1 MSNYLKTKEE
11 LLIYIKARTP
21 FIVIESS
28 ERERVERMLTEI
40 AYENSVI
47 IDYYTA
53 SKQLTVLGGTRS
65 LSEDINHDPLQ
76 YGFNKFKKNKHGI
89 FAIGDITKIDSDNA
103 YSRELLNLLYM
114 AKESSS
120 SVIVITADSI
130 WSRLSVLGTKVSL
143 DYPNQLE
150 IVEIIRGF
158 IDTYSGHYK
167 VEWSE
172 KDIVMVS
179 TLLKGLSEL
188 QLENALST
196 ELIAHGG
203 LWIKN
208 INKLVRKKDKL
219 YGSVGAVQLISL
231 PDNVYVSGMENL
243 KAWLKLKKDVF
254 FASDEILDYYHL
266 KVPKGILLAG
276 VPGCGKSFCAK
287 MIAKEWGLPLYKFD
301 IGTLFDK
308 WMGESERKMRESLS
322 FIDNVS
328 PCVLWIDE
336 IEKVLSTSDS
346 SNDTG
351 NRILGQFLFW
361 LQESQSRV
369 FLVATANNIQ
379 KLPAELFRKGRFSE
393 IFFSDLPDEAERED
407 VIRLYTER
415 SLHMNLPQ
423 DEIKRIVSATE
434 GYSYADIETAIKEV
448 SQLLVIDPKLAIDID
463 MIITQVK
470 SIVPITQS
478 NPELVEQCREWGRH
492 KAINVSK
499 KEVLD

>member
-1 MSNYLKTKEE
+1 MSNYLSAKQE

-28 ERERVERMLTEI
+28 ERERVERMLTEL
-40 AYENSVI
+40 AYENNMC
-47 IDYYTA
+47 IDYYTD
-53 SKQLTVLGGTRS
+53 SKQLTPLGSSRAS
-65 LSEDINHDPLQ
+65 AEDINHDPLQ
-76 YGFNKFKKNKHGI
+76 YGFNKFKRNKGGI
-89 FAIGDITKIDSDNA
+89 FAIGDITRIDSDNA

-114 AKESSS
+114 AKESDS
-120 SVIVITADSI
+120 SVIIITADSI
-130 WSRLSVLGTKVSL
+130 WSRLSVLGTKLSL
-143 DYPNQLE
+143 DYPSQIE
-150 IVEIIRGF
+150 ITEIINKF
-158 IDTYSGHYK
+158 IGTYSGRFK
-167 VEWSE
+167 IEWSE
-172 KDIVMVS
+172 KDVTTVA
-179 TLLKGLSEL
+179 TLLRGLSEL

-203 LWIKN
+203 LWTKN
-208 INKLVRKKDKL
+208 INSLVRKKDKL
-219 YGSVGAVQLISL
+219 YGSVGAVQLIQL
-231 PDNVYVSGMENL
+231 PDEVRVSGMDNL
-243 KAWLKLKKDVF
+243 KEWLRSKRDVF
-254 FASDEILDYYHL
+254 FAPDDKLRYYQL
-266 KVPKGILLAG
+266 NVPKGILLAG

-308 WMGESERKMRESLS
+308 WMGESERKMRESLK

-361 LQESQSRV
+361 LQESESRV
-369 FLVATANNIQ
+369 FLIATANNIQ

-393 IFFSDLPDEAERED
+393 IFFSDLPNSEEREA
-407 VIRLYTER
+407 VIKLYLDQ
-415 SLHMNLPQ
+415 SLHASLSQ
-423 DEIKRIVSATE
+423 DEIKRIAEITD

-448 SQLLVIDPKLAIDID
+448 SQLLILNPDLPINVD
-463 MIITQVK
+463 MIIEQVMG
-470 SIVPITQS
+470 IVPISKS
-478 NPELVEQCREWGRH
+478 NPELVEQCRKWGRH

-499 KEVLD
+499 KEV